1 MTVAEA
7 RNARAEAADDV
18 AAVAA
23 TLETLRAGVRQRR
36 AELATLGDGAEAK
49 LRLLDLKAKEFVE
62 EPIPVSP
69 RPVFGRLL
77 IFGRK
82 VAFHLGFK
90 WYMRPVLQQQNQFNQ
105 AVSTL
110 AQDLAHRQDEIV
122 RQLESLARRLAE
134 IERRLEP
141 SPEAPTPCAAPGPGA
156 PE

>member
-1 MTVAEA
+1 MAEA
-7 RNARAEAADDV
+7 RDAAAGGAGDGDS
-18 AAVAA
+18 VAA
-23 TLETLRAGVRQRR
+23 TLESLRAGVRQRR

-62 EPIPVSP
+62 EPVPVSP
-69 RPVFGRLL
+69 RPVVGRLL

-90 WYMRPVLQQQNQFNQ
+90 WYMRPLLQQQNEFNQ

-122 RQLESLARRLAE
+122 RQLESLGRRLAE
-134 IERRLEP
+134 IERRLDPPREG
-141 SPEAPTPCAAPGPGA
+141 PEEAGAPGAGA
-156 PE
+156 RG

>member
-1 MTVAEA
+1 MNVGEA
-7 RNARAEAADDV
+7 HNTSPPDLGD
-18 AAVAA
+18 VAA
-23 TLETLRAGVRQRR
+23 TLESLRAGVRQRR

-69 RPVFGRLL
+69 RPILGRVL

-90 WYMRPVLQQQNQFNQ
+90 WYMRPLLQQQNQFNQ

-110 AQDLAHRQDEIV
+110 AQDLALRQDEIV
-122 RQLESLARRLAE
+122 RQLEGIARRLAE
-134 IERRLEP
+134 VERRLE
-141 SPEAPTPCAAPGPGA
+141 SSSGA
-156 PE
+156 TADRPASGRSE

>member
-1 MTVAEA
+1 MNESRPVTVGESQ
-7 RNARAEAADDV
+7 DV
-18 AAVAA
+18 AVA
-23 TLETLRAGVRQRR
+23 LERLRAGVRQRR

-62 EPIPVSP
+62 EPVPVSP

-90 WYMRPVLQQQNQFNQ
+90 WYMRPVLQQQNEFNQ

-122 RQLESLARRLAE
+122 RQLETLARRLVE
-134 IERRLEP
+134 IERRLDAP
-141 SPEAPTPCAAPGPGA
+141 PTGAPEAP
-156 PE
+156 E

>member
-1 MTVAEA
+1 MAEERGSA
-7 RNARAEAADDV
+7 PSAPAALDD
-18 AAVAA
+18 VAA
-23 TLETLRAGVRQRR
+23 TLESLRAGVRQRR

-90 WYMRPVLQQQNQFNQ
+90 WYMRPLLQQQNEFNQ

-122 RQLESLARRLAE
+122 RQLESLARRLLD
-134 IERRLEP
+134 IERRLEAP
-141 SPEAPTPCAAPGPGA
+141 GSPASPEAPESPGA

>member
-1 MTVAEA
+1 MAEERGSA
-7 RNARAEAADDV
+7 PNASGTSDD
-18 AAVAA
+18 VAA
-23 TLETLRAGVRQRR
+23 TLERLRAGVRQRR

-69 RPVFGRLL
+69 RPVLGRLL

-90 WYMRPVLQQQNQFNQ
+90 WYMRPLLQQQNEFNQ

-110 AQDLAHRQDEIV
+110 AQDLAHRQEEIV
-122 RQLESLARRLAE
+122 RQLEGLSRRLLE
-134 IERRLEP
+134 IERRLEVAP
-141 SPEAPTPCAAPGPGA
+141 GTPEAPGAQESPGA